1 MLFKNGR
8 VSGDCDAAADDNGN
22 GDNEHDITLE
32 NQLQSTF
39 LTLSFHLAESGN
51 GTDIKINFLVDQIL
65 EKRAPDE
72 F

>member
-8 VSGDCDAAADDNGN
+8 VSGDCAAAADNGN

-32 NQLQSTF
+32 NQPQSTF

-51 GTDIKINFLVDQIL
+51 GTDIKINFLVD
-65 EKRAPDE
+65 
-72 F
+72 

>member
-39 LTLSFHLAESGN
+39 LTLSPILQSQVMAQTLKS
-51 GTDIKINFLVDQIL
+51 IFLL
-65 EKRAPDE
+65 TRS
-72 F
+72 